1 MVYEGTDGSA
11 RWEGYWMSPRNPDG
25 AARWKYA
32 SHWPIDLYSP
42 NLAEGEFSE
51 VQIRYSAYP
60 YDDGEQIPLFGTI
73 RTSARP
79 QHVVVV
85 DKCPVI
91 SSEQMKVLRRKLKR
105 EDRMQS
111 STHIHE

>member
-1 MVYEGTDGSA
+1 VPKIFRQS
-11 RWEGYWMSPRNPDG
+11 
-25 AARWKYA
+25 
-32 SHWPIDLYSP
+32 L
-42 NLAEGEFSE
+42 EGEFSE

-60 YDDGEQIPLFGTI
+60 HDDGEQIPLFGTI

-85 DKCPVI
+85 DKYPGI
-91 SSEQMKVLRRKLKR
+91 SSEQIKVLRRKLKR

>member
-1 MVYEGTDGSA
+1 VHSAPGHSA
-11 RWEGYWMSPRNPDG
+11 RSQLARLALTSGEGS
-25 AARWKYA
+25 
-32 SHWPIDLYSP
+32 YSP
-42 NLAEGEFSE
+42 ECVEGEFSE

-85 DKCPVI
+85 DKYPVI
-91 SSEQMKVLRRKLKR
+91 SSEQDKGASKEVEASGPYTIKYAY
-105 EDRMQS
+105 
-111 STHIHE
+111 T